1 MRSMAMGVTWPIMVL
16 KAKETMTPRE
26 TPLARV
32 RVSKTSAGTI
42 PGVCVSVFLLFL
54 LFCFDVNIAGDKRDC
69 TYKKAARSSPRN

>member
-16 KAKETMTPRE
+16 KAKETMTPME

-42 PGVCVSVFLLFL
+42 PGGGQC
-54 LFCFDVNIAGDKRDC
+54 
-69 TYKKAARSSPRN
+69 